1 MALADLERDG
11 HGYLVDLNQWDERIA
26 AELAEEE
33 GVNLTD
39 ESETN

>member
-11 HGYLVDLNQWDERIA
+11 HGYLVDLNQWDESIA

-33 GVNLTD
+33 GVNF
-39 ESETN
+39 